1 MEYVCSAENALEML
15 DQFGVAVVLNVVSED
30 KVVELRQKTAEW
42 LESVC
47 NVITDG
53 SEDCKQQWRNG
64 YVPSGPR
71 PGMMQSLLSSSP
83 AAWESRLLLRDL
95 FATVYKCNPGD
106 LRTSIDGGTIT
117 PCLGLPALKRDWPHV
132 DQTQY
137 VHSSPAP
144 VPFRGAITA
153 LNRAC
158 IQGQLVLGDS
168 DGSFVCSPRSHL
180 IHEEILGDC
189 KGKKSNWCRVWE
201 NESID
206 AAKAALDR
214 VGGRW
219 QVPISTPPGSVV
231 LWYSATIHSAQYPS
245 DVNTGSLASGRGW
258 RIAYYVCLRPF
269 WDVTKDQAKR
279 CQRAAMQGRTTNHW
293 GGKLFAKDAT
303 PRYSDISPQGTVGL
317 LHNIPE
323 TLVDKA
329 LLETPE
335 VQQLLRFK

>member
-71 PGMMQSLLSSSP
+71 PGMMQSLL
-83 AAWESRLLLRDL
+83 
-95 FATVYKCNPGD
+95 
-106 LRTSIDGGTIT
+106 
-117 PCLGLPALKRDWPHV
+117 
-132 DQTQY
+132 
-137 VHSSPAP
+137 HSSPAP